1 MELNRLVKRS
11 LEKGLPSC
19 WIQGEVSNLTRASS
33 GHWYFTLKDTQASVR
48 CVMFKTRNQFVD
60 WPMREGEQID
70 ARAQASLYEARG
82 EFQLIVDAVRHAGK
96 GDAFAAF
103 MRLKEKLMKEGLFEA
118 EHKKPMPE
126 YPRKIGI
133 VTSPQAAALHDAVIT
148 LGRRWP
154 SAQIILYPCSVQGAF
169 APAQIVTAIEDANN
183 RAEVNVLLVIRG
195 GGSLEDLQAF
205 NTEEVARAIFASAL
219 PVISGIGH
227 ETDFSIADFVADLR
241 AATPTA
247 AAEAATPDRR
257 DLHIRLDRAHLQLIE
272 ALQDQIFKTAQKL
285 DDINRRIQH
294 PAEALQIKLENT
306 QQLAKKM
313 QTLLKQQLSQA
324 ESTFAQNK
332 RHLKSL
338 TPKPSALIERCN
350 HVSSRLNTSLMNQLG
365 IRFQK
370 MSALK
375 QNLDLLCPTHVLQ
388 RGYSIVRTKKGKVVR
403 SAKDVSL
410 GDQIFVELAKD
421 RLTVEVLMKEL

>member
-1 MELNRLVKRS
+1 M
-11 LEKGLPSC
+11 
-19 WIQGEVSNLTRASS
+19 I
-33 GHWYFTLKDTQASVR
+33 
-48 CVMFKTRNQFVD
+48 KTRNQFVD

-118 EHKKPMPE
+118 EHKKPLPE

-169 APAQIVTAIEDANN
+169 APAQIVSAIEDANK
-183 RAEVNVLLVIRG
+183 RAEVDVLLVIRG

-257 DLHIRLDRAHLQLIE
+257 DLHIRLDRAHHQLKESLQE
-272 ALQDQIFKTAQKL
+272 QIFKTAQKL

-306 QQLAKKM
+306 QQLAKRI
-313 QTLLKQQLSQA
+313 QTLLKQHLSQA
-324 ESTFAQNK
+324 EATFALNK
-332 RHLKSL
+332 RQLKSL

-350 HVSSRLNTSLMNQLG
+350 HASSRLNTSLMNQLG
-365 IRFQK
+365 IRFQM

-410 GDQIFVELAKD
+410 GDQIFIELAKD
-421 RLTVEVLMKEL
+421 RLTAEVLMKDL